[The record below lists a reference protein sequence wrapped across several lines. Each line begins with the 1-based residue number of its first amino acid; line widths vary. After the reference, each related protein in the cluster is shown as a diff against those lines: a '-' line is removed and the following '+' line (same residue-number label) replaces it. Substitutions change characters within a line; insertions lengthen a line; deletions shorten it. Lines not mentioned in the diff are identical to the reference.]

1 MGTTFL
7 DIMSASDLNAVVA
20 RLEAVAAGGGA
31 AAPADDG
38 DVPRFVEEY
47 DVLIEEHI
55 NPFVAAAKT
64 IGGSIEEAANH
75 FADAVRAQ
83 REFLVVVGTCKK
95 PADDVFASLLGPTAT
110 ALGAAINIRETV
122 ARSDDAFNALSAI
135 SEGAPGLG
143 WVQTTKPAPHAKSM
157 GEAAEFYLNR
167 VLKDHKEDHYKTFVR
182 SFKAFWPALAAYCK
196 SYHTTGPSW
205 NAKGGDAPST
215 PAAAAAAAPA
225 ASSSSAPADEA
236 PAAASSSDAPPS
248 SSQSVAARQGAAQAG
263 LFAELNQGGTV
274 TSGLKKV
281 TRDMTNKDKKVSSKV
296 PAVKKAAP
304 KKKKVQKGPEVF
316 ALQGNKWVVEN
327 MDDRKDL
334 VIEAPKRNQT
344 VYIYKLDN
352 CVVQIQGKVNSI
364 CLDSCSKT
372 GLVFTDAV
380 SVVEVINCKS
390 VQVQVTGRV
399 PSINVD
405 KTSGCQLFISNE
417 ALDVEIISS
426 KTDEMNVVI
435 PAVDEDSDITEC
447 PVPEQFR
454 TRINPETRAIE
465 VDVVQHHG

>member
-1 MGTTFL
+1 MG
-7 DIMSASDLNAVVA
+7 
-20 RLEAVAAGGGA
+20 
-31 AAPADDG
+31 
-38 DVPRFVEEY
+38 
-47 DVLIEEHI
+47 
-55 NPFVAAAKT
+55 
-64 IGGSIEEAANH
+64 
-75 FADAVRAQ
+75 
-83 REFLVVVGTCKK
+83 
-95 PADDVFASLLGPTAT
+95 
-110 ALGAAINIRETV
+110 
-122 ARSDDAFNALSAI
+122 
-135 SEGAPGLG
+135 
-143 WVQTTKPAPHAKSM
+143 
-157 GEAAEFYLNR
+157 
-167 VLKDHKEDHYKTFVR
+167 
-182 SFKAFWPALAAYCK
+182 
-196 SYHTTGPSW
+196 
-205 NAKGGDAPST
+205 GGDAPST

-352 CVVQIQGKVNSI
+352 CVV
-364 CLDSCSKT
+364 
-372 GLVFTDAV
+372 
-380 SVVEVINCKS
+380 EVINCKS

>member
-20 RLEAVAAGGGA
+20 RLEAAAAGGGA

-64 IGGSIEEAANH
+64 IGGAIEEAANH

-215 PAAAAAAAPA
+215 PAAA
-225 ASSSSAPADEA
+225 
-236 PAAASSSDAPPS
+236 SSSDAPPS

-372 GLVFTDAV
+372 GLVFADAV